1 MPRARKQSAQFP
13 LQGKVALVTGA
24 SQGIG
29 LAIARAL
36 AHQRCHLVLTGRTL
50 APLEKAGRELTRTGI
65 RVLAMA
71 CDVRDPR
78 SVQSLA
84 ASVRKQFGRVDL
96 LINNAGISH
105 STLPI
110 PKLTFELWREVID
123 TNLNGTFLVT
133 REILP
138 LMRKGSA
145 VVNNLSIAA
154 VRVFPGMSAYSASKH
169 GALALTNTL
178 REEQR
183 ANGIRVIARLPGAT
197 DTRIWETFWPEAPRA
212 KMMKPETVAQ
222 ALINVLALP
231 ENATVEEL
239 MMQPTAGP
247 L

>member
-1 MPRARKQSAQFP
+1 MPGSRKPSAQFP

-36 AHQRCHLVLTGRTL
+36 ARQRCQLVLTARTL
-50 APLEKAGRELTRTGI
+50 SALEKAGRELTRTGV
-65 RVLAMA
+65 RVLAKA
-71 CDVRDPR
+71 CDVRDR
-78 SVQSLA
+78 ESVQSLA

-105 STLPI
+105 ATVPI
-110 PKLTFELWREVID
+110 PELAFELWRQVID

-145 VVNNLSIAA
+145 IVNNLSIAA
-154 VRVFPGMSAYSASKH
+154 VRVFPGMSAYNASKH

-183 ANGIRVIARLPGAT
+183 ANGIRVIALLPGAT
-197 DTRIWETFWPEAPRA
+197 DTKIWETFWPEAPRA
-212 KMMKPETVAQ
+212 KMMKPETVAR

-239 MMQPTAGP
+239 MIQPTAGP

>member
-1 MPRARKQSAQFP
+1 MPRAQKQSDQFP
-13 LQGKVALVTGA
+13 LQGKVALITGA

-29 LAIARAL
+29 LAIAHGL
-36 AHQRCHLVLTGRTL
+36 ARQRCRLVLTGRTL
-50 APLEKAGRELTRTGI
+50 APLEKAGRELKRGGL
-65 RVLAMA
+65 RVLAKA
-71 CDVRDPR
+71 CDVRDLE

-105 STLPI
+105 ATVPI

-145 VVNNLSIAA
+145 IVNNLSIAA
-154 VRVFPGMSAYSASKH
+154 VRVFPGMSAYNASKH

-183 ANGIRVIARLPGAT
+183 ANGIRVIALLPGAT

-239 MMQPTAGP
+239 MIQPTTGA